1 MFGCSRSDGHGAPA
15 EKAYFAT
22 GVSIFFPK
30 KGEKI
35 KVNHLIHCPS
45 IMGVSVNVL
54 TLSGSS
60 MLTFRPGFAL
70 SGSTHSL
77 LGFAKIFPAEDDVSL
92 PMIGVA
98 AEAVEPEAEELA
110 RGAGDGRAAV
120 GTLVTTDLTATLS
133 VELEL
138 VAELR
143 GGRAGLG
150 IVGRVDG
157 DGGGRD

>member
-1 MFGCSRSDGHGAPA
+1 M
-15 EKAYFAT
+15 
-22 GVSIFFPK
+22 
-30 KGEKI
+30 
-35 KVNHLIHCPS
+35 
-45 IMGVSVNVL
+45 
-54 TLSGSS
+54 
-60 MLTFRPGFAL
+60 
-70 SGSTHSL
+70 

-92 PMIGVA
+92 PMMGVA

-150 IVGRVDG
+150 IMGRVDG

>member
-1 MFGCSRSDGHGAPA
+1 M
-15 EKAYFAT
+15 T
-22 GVSIFFPK
+22 GVSIFFFQK
-30 KGEKI
+30 EGEKSR
-35 KVNHLIHCPS
+35 VNHLIHCSS

-70 SGSTHSL
+70 SGITHSL

-92 PMIGVA
+92 PMIGVT

-110 RGAGDGRAAV
+110 RGAGDGR
-120 GTLVTTDLTATLS
+120 VTSDLTATLS

-150 IVGRVDG
+150 IMGRADG